1 MIDSVA
7 AIHRKKN
14 NKMLLD
20 TIQIPDPK
28 KDQIIIKNVSS
39 AICGSQF
46 INLSRT
52 PNTPE
57 LLGHES
63 VGTVV
68 KIGKNIKNFKV
79 GDEVYLSW
87 VPSISSKKT
96 NYLEYSEVFWNKKP
110 INSVIFTWSEYSL
123 VHKQFVHKKNK
134 KLDNIYS
141 SVLGCAGITGFG
153 IVQKY
158 KENIKGKKICLI
170 GFGGIGSFI
179 VDACIHFG
187 ALSVDVIEKNILK
200 KKSIKEFKI
209 NDFISNINDINKK
222 YDVVFDCV
230 GNEVSL
236 NQALEITRN
245 CIPGNSEGGMI
256 FLIGFPLN
264 EIPFNF
270 RNLLMQEKTI
280 IGCRG
285 GNIESKIFFKYI
297 EKLVIQKKINLHKYC
312 TNIYEFK
319 NINNALSEFKK
330 NKISIRGIIK
340 F

>member
-209 NDFISNINDINKK
+209 NDFISNVNDINKK

-236 NQALEITRN
+236 NQALEITKN

-256 FLIGFPLN
+256 FLIGFPLK
-264 EIPFNF
+264 EISFNF

-330 NKISIRGIIK
+330 NKISIRGVIK

>member
-1 MIDSVA
+1 MIESIA
-7 AIHRKKN
+7 AIHTTKN
-14 NKMLLD
+14 KNMLLD
-20 TIQIPDPK
+20 TIYIPDPDK
-28 KDQIIIKNVSS
+28 NQMIIKNNSS

-52 PNTPE
+52 PKIPE

-63 VGTVV
+63 VGIVV

-96 NYLEYSEVFWNKKP
+96 NYLEYSEVFWKKNP
-110 INSVIFTWSEYSL
+110 IKSVIFTWSEYSL

-134 KLDNIYS
+134 KIDNVYS

-158 KENIKGKKICLI
+158 KKNIKGKKICLI

-187 ALSVDVIEKNILK
+187 ALSVDVIEKNNLK
-200 KKSIKEFKI
+200 KKSIKEFQIK
-209 NDFISNINDINKK
+209 NFVSNINDINSK
-222 YDVVFDCV
+222 YDVVFDTV
-230 GNEVSL
+230 GNEDSL
-236 NQALEITRN
+236 KISLEITKN
-245 CIPGNSEGGMI
+245 CIPGNSEGGKI
-256 FLIGFPLN
+256 FLVGFPKN
-264 EIPFNF
+264 EILFNF
-270 RNLLMQEKTI
+270 RNLLMQEKTV

-297 EKLVIQKKINLHKYC
+297 EKLVIQKKINLKKYC
-312 TNIYEFK
+312 TNIYKFK
-319 NINNALSEFKK
+319 NINKAINDFKE
-330 NKISIRGIIK
+330 NKVAIRGIIK

>member
-1 MIDSVA
+1 MIESIA
-7 AIHRKKN
+7 AIHTTKN
-14 NKMLLD
+14 KNMLLD
-20 TIQIPDPK
+20 VIQIPDP
-28 KDQIIIKNVSS
+28 DKNQMIVKNTSS

-52 PNTPE
+52 PKTPE

-63 VGTVV
+63 VGIVV
-68 KIGKNIKNFKV
+68 KIGKNIRNFKV

-96 NYLEYSEVFWNKKP
+96 NYLEYSEVFWKKKS
-110 INSVIFTWSEYSL
+110 IKSVIYTWSEYSL

-134 KLDNIYS
+134 KINNIYS

-158 KENIKGKKICLI
+158 KKNIKGKKICLI

-179 VDACIHFG
+179 VDACVHFG
-187 ALSVDVIEKNILK
+187 ALSVDVIEKNNLK

-209 NDFISNINDINKK
+209 NNYISNKNNINCK

-230 GNEVSL
+230 GNEDSL
-236 NQALEITRN
+236 KISSEISKN
-245 CIPGNSEGGMI
+245 CIPGNSEGGII
-256 FLIGFPLN
+256 FLVGFPLK

-297 EKLVIQKKINLHKYC
+297 EKLVIQKKINLNKYC
-312 TNIYEFK
+312 TNIYKFEK
-319 NINNALSEFKK
+319 INNALNDFKK
-330 NKISIRGIIK
+330 NKVAIRGIIQ

>member
-1 MIDSVA
+1 MIESIA
-7 AIHRKKN
+7 AIHTTKN
-14 NKMLLD
+14 KNMLLD
-20 TIQIPDPK
+20 VIQIPDP
-28 KDQIIIKNVSS
+28 DKNQMIVKNTSS

-52 PNTPE
+52 PKTPE

-63 VGTVV
+63 VGIVV
-68 KIGKNIKNFKV
+68 KIGKNIRNFKV

-96 NYLEYSEVFWNKKP
+96 NYLEYSEVFWKKKS
-110 INSVIFTWSEYSL
+110 IKSVIYTWSEYSL

-134 KLDNIYS
+134 KINNIYS

-158 KENIKGKKICLI
+158 KKNIKGKKICLI

-179 VDACIHFG
+179 VDACVHFG
-187 ALSVDVIEKNILK
+187 ALSVDVIEKNNLK

-209 NDFISNINDINKK
+209 NNYISNKNNINCK

-230 GNEVSL
+230 GNEDSL
-236 NQALEITRN
+236 KISSEISKN
-245 CIPGNSEGGMI
+245 CIPGNSEGGII
-256 FLIGFPLN
+256 FLVGFPLK

-297 EKLVIQKKINLHKYC
+297 EKLVIQKKINLKKYC
-312 TNIYEFK
+312 TNIYKFEK
-319 NINNALSEFKK
+319 INNALNDFKK
-330 NKISIRGIIK
+330 NKVAIRGIIQ